1 MDPEVIVKTGT
12 SYPSMH
18 DVFYSKD
25 KLQEIIENNW
35 AVEIFWFPFNSLP
48 FDLSNDELWVRTF
61 NRVRTQETE
70 KVVSHWFYKIKNAY
84 DFISQETLRTVSPFI
99 RAGDWCAPLIQ
110 WVSFHT
116 LKHILY
122 PRGEI
127 YEELPNAIHFR
138 WYPFSKQEYRCMRL
152 LFFVNQHI
160 QHNLNSVYGLQNIHK
175 NVNA

>member
-61 NRVRTQETE
+61 NKVRTQETE

-84 DFISQETLRTVSPFI
+84 DFISQETLRTVHSSEPVIGVPHSFNGFPSIPSNISYTQEERYMRNFQMLFI
-99 RAGDWCAPLIQ
+99 SG
-110 WVSFHT
+110 
-116 LKHILY
+116 
-122 PRGEI
+122 G
-127 YEELPNAIHFR
+127 IHF
-138 WYPFSKQEYRCMRL
+138 
-152 LFFVNQHI
+152 
-160 QHNLNSVYGLQNIHK
+160 LNK
-175 NVNA
+175 NTDACGYYFL

>member
-61 NRVRTQETE
+61 NRVRTQET
-70 KVVSHWFYKIKNAY
+70 VVSHWFYKIKNAY
-84 DFISQETLRTVSPFI
+84 DLHRRKLCEPSAHSSEPVIGVPPSFNGFPSIPSNISYTQEERYMRNFQMLFIS
-99 RAGDWCAPLIQ
+99 G
-110 WVSFHT
+110 
-116 LKHILY
+116 
-122 PRGEI
+122 G
-127 YEELPNAIHFR
+127 IH
-138 WYPFSKQEYRCMRL
+138 S
-152 LFFVNQHI
+152 
-160 QHNLNSVYGLQNIHK
+160 LNK
-175 NVNA
+175 NTDACGYYFL